1 MNFAAMVLSAGV
13 AGALLAYNLQGD
25 AIAAG
30 DGFAASMRPSAE
42 ITGSL
47 MPDARSM
54 PTAAMRVI
62 DLRSGKSCK
71 VVRPD
76 PSDTS
81 LKRAPIG
88 PECAGSPH
96 LGRVAYWRSTEDGAL
111 IMADRRGETVLEF
124 APGDGALYESV
135 FPAGEVITIVPAR
148 G

>member
-30 DGFAASMRPSAE
+30 DSLAASMRPSPE

-47 MPDARSM
+47 LPDARSM

-71 VVRPD
+71 VARPD

-88 PECAGSPH
+88 PECATSPH
-96 LGRVAYWRSTEDGAL
+96 LGRVAYWRTTEDGAL
-111 IMADRRGETVLEF
+111 IMADRRGQTVLEF
-124 APGDGALYESV
+124 APADGALYESV
-135 FPAGEVITIVPAR
+135 FPANEVMTIVPAR

>member
-1 MNFAAMVLSAGV
+1 MNFAAMVVSAGV
-13 AGALLAYNLQGD
+13 AGALLAYNLQGP

-30 DGFAASMRPSAE
+30 DSLTAAMRPSLE

-47 MPDARSM
+47 QPELRPA
-54 PTAAMRVI
+54 PTSAMRMI

-71 VVRPD
+71 LARPD
-76 PSDTS
+76 TADSG

-88 PECAGSPH
+88 PECAGSPY
-96 LGRVAYWRSTEDGAL
+96 LDQIAFWRTTEDGAL
-111 IMADRRGETVLEF
+111 IMADRQGQTVLEF

-135 FPAGEVITIVPAR
+135 FPANEIITIVPAR